1 MNKLFFNIDYDHV
14 NLHAFEKTTRAYIG
28 PITGVMISISDQVVT
43 SVYVVDRSFIFSND
57 KIKTSIFPS
66 DQYDA
71 DVCDNAEFHQQTI
84 SDAIQA
90 TIDNNLRS

>member
-1 MNKLFFNIDYDHV
+1 M
-14 NLHAFEKTTRAYIG
+14 G
-28 PITGVMISISDQVVT
+28 PITGVMVSVNDQGVS

-57 KIKTSIFPS
+57 KIKSSIFPS

-71 DVCDNAEFHQQTI
+71 DVCDNAQFHQQTI